1 MDFTANYSLA
11 RSINYLNCKKHAKV
25 FKVEND
31 ALRTSAHRS
40 LITAHRSLITAHRSL
55 ITDYRT
61 ELYISSEDFS
71 IFV

>member
-1 MDFTANYSLA
+1 MPKF
-11 RSINYLNCKKHAKV
+11 

-40 LITAHRSLITAHRSL
+40 LLTVHCSPLTAHRSLLTVHCSPF
-55 ITDYRT
+55 TDYRT
-61 ELYISSEDFS
+61 ELYISGEDFP

>member
-1 MDFTANYSLA
+1 MPKF
-11 RSINYLNCKKHAKV
+11 

-40 LITAHRSLITAHRSL
+40 LITVHLL
-55 ITDYRT
+55 LFTDYRT

>member
-1 MDFTANYSLA
+1 MPKF
-11 RSINYLNCKKHAKV
+11 

-31 ALRTSAHRS
+31 TLRTSAHRS
-40 LITAHRSLITAHRSL
+40 LLTAHCSPF
-55 ITDYRT
+55 TDYRT

>member
-1 MDFTANYSLA
+1 MNFTANYSLA
-11 RSINYLNCKKHAKV
+11 WLIDYLNRKNRAKV

-31 ALRTSAHRS
+31 ALRTS
-40 LITAHRSLITAHRSL
+40 AHRSLITAHRSL

>member
-1 MDFTANYSLA
+1 MPKF
-11 RSINYLNCKKHAKV
+11 

-40 LITAHRSLITAHRSL
+40 LFTSHRSL

-61 ELYISSEDFS
+61 ELYTSGEDFP

>member
-1 MDFTANYSLA
+1 MPKF
-11 RSINYLNCKKHAKV
+11 

-40 LITAHRSLITAHRSL
+40 LLTAHCSPLTAHRSLLTVHCSPF
-55 ITDYRT
+55 TDYRT
-61 ELYISSEDFS
+61 ELYISGEDFP

>member
-1 MDFTANYSLA
+1 MPKF
-11 RSINYLNCKKHAKV
+11 

-40 LITAHRSLITAHRSL
+40 LLTVHCSLLTAHRSL

-61 ELYISSEDFS
+61 ELYISGEDFS